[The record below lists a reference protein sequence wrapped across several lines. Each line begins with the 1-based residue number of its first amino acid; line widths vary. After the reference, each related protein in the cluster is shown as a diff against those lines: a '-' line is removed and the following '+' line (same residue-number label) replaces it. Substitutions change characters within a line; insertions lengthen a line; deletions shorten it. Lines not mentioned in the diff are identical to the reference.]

1 MKVLVSGIIVV
12 SLLTLG
18 RAQAYACFCVI
29 PEVPQAVGS
38 AEAVFAGFVTDI
50 IEPRTSDPKAP
61 LIDRLYQVKFKIGTS
76 WKGKLPRE
84 ITILSAQG
92 RGGCYTWGSFVKGQS
107 YLVYAER
114 PPRRAPP
121 GTLALL
127 FSCSR
132 TEVLSKA
139 QEDVKA
145 LDQIYAR
152 NKKTYLAQ

>member
-1 MKVLVSGIIVV
+1 VRVLVRALFIVG
-12 SLLTLG
+12 LLTL
-18 RAQAYACFCVI
+18 AHTEAYACFCVI
-29 PEVPQAVGS
+29 EDVPRAVES

-76 WKGKLPRE
+76 WKSKLTRE
-84 ITILSAQG
+84 ITIFSAQG

-114 PPRRAPP
+114 PPARAPR

-127 FSCSR
+127 FACNR
-132 TEVLSKA
+132 TEVLLKA
-139 QEDVKA
+139 QQDLKE
-145 LDQIYAR
+145 LDSTYAR
-152 NKKTYLAQ
+152 NKRTYQ

>member
-1 MKVLVSGIIVV
+1 MRVLVRVLFIVG
-12 SLLTLG
+12 LLTLA
-18 RAQAYACFCVI
+18 RTQANACFCVI
-29 PEVPQAVGS
+29 PDVPDAVES

-50 IEPRTSDPKAP
+50 VEPRTSDPDAP

-76 WKGKLPRE
+76 WKGKVARE

-114 PPRRAPP
+114 PPAGAPR
-121 GTLALL
+121 GALALL
-127 FSCSR
+127 FACNR

-139 QEDVKA
+139 QQDVKQ
-145 LDQIYAR
+145 LENVFAR
-152 NKKTYLAQ
+152 RKRTYRG